1 MARHEEY
8 LTLKSLINTVKLNLN
23 SDGYF
28 YMVHRYTRLEDIK
41 NELRINNLFINKMC
55 IVYDEYKIDPVSVLL
70 KISFKESGIII
81 ENKTVY
87 R

>member
-1 MARHEEY
+1 
-8 LTLKSLINTVKLNLN
+8 
-23 SDGYF
+23 
-28 YMVHRYTRLEDIK
+28 
-41 NELRINNLFINKMC
+41 MC

-70 KISFKESGIII
+70 KISFKESEIII